1 MWPTS
6 PAPRTGLRSGT
17 PSGYIGPAF
26 EVAGHLIWG
35 LTAHLV
41 DGLLDLAGWQRPWD
55 RTRVL
60 AIPERYLT
68 DRASTGGPDAH

>member
-1 MWPTS
+1 M
-6 PAPRTGLRSGT
+6 
-17 PSGYIGPAF
+17 
-26 EVAGHLIWG
+26 AGHLIWG

-41 DGLLDLAGWQRPWD
+41 DGVLDLAGWQQAWD
-55 RTRVL
+55 RDRLL